1 VSRRPKN
8 NLSAG
13 ENLVSAPRIRVA
25 PAPRKPLRLLLVE
38 DSDDD
43 ELLVLHELETGGY
56 APLVT
61 RVQTGAE
68 FKAALEAAPPEIIIS
83 DHAVPGYGGL
93 LALADL
99 KATGKD
105 IPFILVSGTVG
116 EGVAVSAMRAGAHD
130 YVMKG
135 DLTRLPA
142 AVDRELRERAI
153 RAERQ
158 RMREQLVISERM
170 ATAGTLAAGIAHEI
184 NNPLGVA
191 MGNLEFVVDLL
202 ARIPPNG
209 SIAMGEARPMA
220 AVDWSHLGELDEPL
234 EDMREALERIR
245 DIVRDVKLFS
255 RPHEDKCGPV
265 DVHVVIDSSVRMAW
279 NEIRHRARL
288 VKEFE
293 PVPMVTGNES
303 RVGQVVLNLIVNA
316 AQAMPEGNRDGNQ
329 LRVATRTT
337 EDGRAVIEVSD
348 TGCGIPK
355 HDLERIFDPFYTTK
369 PVGVGTGLGL
379 SICHRLVAE
388 LGGTIEVDS
397 EVDRGTSF
405 RVLLPAATP
414 GAVAEVRSPR
424 LATRHRAR
432 VLVVDDERMIGAA
445 LERTLRVHH
454 DVVPLSSAKDALSR
468 IAEGERFDVIVTDLM
483 MPDLTGMELHARV
496 LLIAPDQARRMI
508 FMTGGAF
515 TIAAREFLQR
525 VPNPIIDKPI
535 EAANL
540 LALIAGLA
548 STPVT
553 VGPAT
558 SRAGTVGRPG
568 RSSSPPGP

>member
-1 VSRRPKN
+1 M
-8 NLSAG
+8 SAT
-13 ENLVSAPRIRVA
+13 RIRVA
-25 PAPRKPLRLLLVE
+25 PAVRKPLKLLLVE

-61 RVQTGAE
+61 RVQTSAE
-68 FKAALEAAPPEIIIS
+68 FKAALEASPPEIIIS

-99 KATGKD
+99 KATGQD

-153 RAERQ
+153 RSERQ

-202 ARIPPNG
+202 ARIPPND
-209 SIAMGEARPMA
+209 SNTVGEAPPTA
-220 AVDWSHLGELDEPL
+220 AVVDGSHLDALDEPL
-234 EDMREALERIR
+234 QDMREALGRIR

-255 RPHEDKCGPV
+255 RPHEDKCDPV

-288 VKEFE
+288 VKEFG
-293 PVPMVTGNES
+293 PVPMVVGNES
-303 RVGQVVLNLIVNA
+303 RVGQVILNLIINA

-355 HDLERIFDPFYTTK
+355 HNLERIFDPFYTTK
-369 PVGVGTGLGL
+369 AVGVGTGLGL
-379 SICHRLVAE
+379 SICHRLVVE

-405 RVLLPAATP
+405 RVLLPAAIRDD
-414 GAVAEVRSPR
+414 VAETRSPR
-424 LATRHRAR
+424 LAMRHRAR
-432 VLVVDDERMIGAA
+432 VLVVDDERLIGAA
-445 LERTLRVHH
+445 LERTLRAHH

-515 TIAAREFLQR
+515 TAAAGEFLQR

-553 VGPAT
+553 VGPET
-558 SRAGTVGRPG
+558 FRAGTVGRPR